1 MNFRARR
8 REEPEIILI
17 PLIDIL
23 LMLLIFFIA
32 TTSFDKAAEL
42 GVELPKAVSKLTEK
56 KPDAIEFSIDV
67 EGRYYINKQQLAN
80 SSLDTVKKA
89 LIAIMA
95 GDKNK
100 PLIINADAKAMH
112 QSVVTVMD
120 AARQVGLVKLSIAT
134 TQPDG

>member
-32 TTSFDKAAEL
+32 TTSFDKSAEL
-42 GVELPKAVSKLTEK
+42 GVELPKAVSKLAEQ
-56 KPDAIEFSIDV
+56 KPDVIEVAIDV

-89 LIAIMA
+89 LATIMA
-95 GDKNK
+95 GDKNR
-100 PLIINADAKAMH
+100 PLIISADAKATH

-120 AARQVGLVKLSIAT
+120 AARQLGLVRLSIAT
-134 TQPDG
+134 TQTGN